1 MSLSPPRA
9 RTNSRPRPIYQ
20 VYWCYQCQRQVRIT
34 STPDPIICP
43 RCFGQFLAE
52 MDITFRPTRRFTDYT
67 DFDSTPGA
75 RLLEALSLML
85 DPPISLFDSGLLDPE
100 PETRRPGPSRRRRHR
115 SFDDDIERG
124 DPTHPELGTRNR
136 PRTWIIVR
144 PVNDDPIQPLP
155 RARDTQNPVLP
166 VPRGADPGNYF
177 FGSGLQGLIE
187 ELTQNDR
194 PGPPPVP
201 EPTINLIPSVKV
213 TEAHLSN
220 DTNCPIC
227 MDEFKVGGE
236 ARELPCKHIY
246 HGECIVPWLRL
257 HNSCPVCRVE
267 IPVSTAEESEGS
279 NSGGGSGGGRRGRRG
294 GRWSRF
300 RSLWPFRERYR
311 RIEPQDENDD
321 AHSATSRV
329 ANPWWHHCS
338 IL

>member
-1 MSLSPPRA
+1 MSLSPPR
-9 RTNSRPRPIYQ
+9 RPRNNSRARPIYQ
-20 VYWCYQCQRQVRIT
+20 VYWCYQCQRQVRIA
-34 STPDPIICP
+34 STPDPVTCP

-52 MDITFRPTRRFTDYT
+52 MDITFRPTRRFIDYT
-67 DFDSTPGA
+67 DLFDTTPEA

-85 DPPISLFDSGLLDPE
+85 DPPIRGLLDPE
-100 PETRRPGPSRRRRHR
+100 PETRRPRPSRRRRHR
-115 SFDDDIERG
+115 SFDDEIESG

-155 RARDTQNPVLP
+155 RSRVTQHPGLP
-166 VPRGADPGNYF
+166 VPRGADPGNYY

-201 EPTINLIPSVKV
+201 EPAINSIPTVKII
-213 TEAHLSN
+213 EDHLSN
-220 DTNCPIC
+220 DSNCPIC
-227 MDEFKVGGE
+227 MEEFKVGGE

-267 IPVSTAEESEGS
+267 IPVPTDEESEGS
-279 NSGGGSGGGRRGRRG
+279 NSGGGGRERRG

-300 RSLWPFRERYR
+300 GSLWPFRRRYR
-311 RIEPQDENDD
+311 RIEPHGGNDD
-321 AHSATSRV
+321 GESATSRV
-329 ANPWWHHCS
+329 ANPWWSSCS